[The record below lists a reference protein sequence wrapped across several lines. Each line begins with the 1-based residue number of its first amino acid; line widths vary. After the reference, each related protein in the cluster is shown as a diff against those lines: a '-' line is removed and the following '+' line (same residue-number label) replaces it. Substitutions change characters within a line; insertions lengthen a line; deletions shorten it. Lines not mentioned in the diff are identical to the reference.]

1 MTKNEIPIITKQALS
16 EYLEEPGSV
25 LYSSHETLK
34 PSDVYL
40 LGFNP
45 GGANGKPVEQSI
57 SSMLTKPLTPTWMRV
72 GRIIK
77 VCGQVAKPLFKKEF
91 NGYLKALGSTPEMCV
106 RVI

>member
-1 MTKNEIPIITKQALS
+1 MTKNEIPIIAKQALS

-25 LYSSHETLK
+25 LDSSHETLK
-34 PSDVYL
+34 PSDIYL

-57 SSMLTKPLTPTWMRV
+57 SSMLTNTTNAYLDESWENQ
-72 GRIIK
+72 K